1 MFKQTGWLLL
11 AAVAIG
17 AGVAGGI
24 AYTAGQVSSR
34 AVPVIAAT
42 VSQTVLQAPQP
53 GGPSTEMREFIPLPD
68 PNSRRPQPQQG
79 ECEPVILFYHEGRLY
94 QLRPGPKDGQGRP
107 GAPSEFYQMNPYQGP
122 APSSPN
128 PRS

>member
-11 AAVAIG
+11 AGVAIG
-17 AGVAGGI
+17 VGG
-24 AYTAGQVSSR
+24 A
-34 AVPVIAAT
+34 
-42 VSQTVLQAPQP
+42 SQTVLQAPQP
-53 GGPSTEMREFIPLPD
+53 GGPSTEMREFIPLPS
-68 PNSRRPQPQQG
+68 PENQRPQPQQG

-107 GAPSEFYQMNPYQGP
+107 GAPPEFYQMNPYQGP
-122 APSSPN
+122 PPSSPN